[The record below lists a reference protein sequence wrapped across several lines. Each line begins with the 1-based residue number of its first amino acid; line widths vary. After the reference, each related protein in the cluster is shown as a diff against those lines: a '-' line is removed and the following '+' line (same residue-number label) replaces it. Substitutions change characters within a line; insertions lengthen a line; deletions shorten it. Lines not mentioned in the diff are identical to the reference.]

1 LLAVNL
7 ASVATQDYTITNL
20 AHYLYLFL
28 ENRMA
33 EKAIN
38 YTPEQ
43 TAMLVADY
51 AAGISVEQLAMQL
64 GKSVRSIVAKLSRE
78 GVYQKKEYKTKTGEA
93 VVKKDSVADAIGAI
107 LRLPENDI
115 ESLTKAN
122 KSALK
127 AIFDALANSKPI

>member
-1 LLAVNL
+1 
-7 ASVATQDYTITNL
+7 
-20 AHYLYLFL
+20 
-28 ENRMA
+28 MA

-43 TAMLVADY
+43 TAALVADY
-51 AAGISVEQLAMQL
+51 RDGISVEQLAMQL

-127 AIFDALANSKPI
+127 AIFEALANSKPI